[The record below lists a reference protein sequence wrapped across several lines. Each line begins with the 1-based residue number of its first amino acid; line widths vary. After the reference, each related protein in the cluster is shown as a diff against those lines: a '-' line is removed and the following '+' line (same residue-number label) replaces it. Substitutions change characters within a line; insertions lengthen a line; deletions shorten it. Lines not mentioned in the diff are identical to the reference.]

1 VPARRSAARVR
12 HRELYDDAYADQ
24 MFRNATLRR
33 EIRARLAI
41 QASSPADDAA
51 PGTECNE

>member
-1 VPARRSAARVR
+1 VR

-51 PGTECNE
+51 SWTECNE